1 MSCWQALTP
10 PLPEHMLRAVEEE
23 EQEEEKGGGDRQC
36 REHQVTVKCN
46 LSRQITQL
54 AIYVDSYGLKN
65 SFSRFIGFTSSSQT
79 CSMPHSE
86 CRETNKLKQ
95 MDSGRAFDHHC
106 CFTLMRVSVKIQG
119 RALAQNGSNPT
130 LLYSN
135 VSMFN
140 GSKIFRISRQSLG
153 VMY

>member
-95 MDSGRAFDHHC
+95 MDSGRGFDHHC
-106 CFTLMRVSVKIQG
+106 FTLIRVSLKTLG
-119 RALAQNGSNPT
+119 RVLVQSRTKQT
-130 LLYSN
+130 LLFSN
-135 VSMFN
+135 FSVFFSKVS
-140 GSKIFRISRQSLG
+140 RL
-153 VMY
+153 